1 MLQRDRD
8 IVEHIIRY
16 CDRVEGYLAKLD
28 NSRDRFYEDQMCQD
42 ACCMCI
48 AQIGELTGHLSDEY
62 RKQHAELPWREI
74 KDTRNYYVHNYGGVD
89 LEYVWNTAKKDLPVL
104 KQHCQKSLDEE
115 QE

>member
-16 CDRVEGYLAKLD
+16 CDRTENYLNELGCSKENFLG
-28 NSRDRFYEDQMCQD
+28 NQMCQD

-48 AQIGELTGHLSDEY
+48 AQIGELSGHLSDEY
-62 RKQHAELPWREI
+62 KAAHSDLPWREI

-89 LEYVWNTAKKDLPVL
+89 LNYVWTTLTSDLPAL
-104 KQHCQKSLDEE
+104 KKSCQNSLE
-115 QE
+115 